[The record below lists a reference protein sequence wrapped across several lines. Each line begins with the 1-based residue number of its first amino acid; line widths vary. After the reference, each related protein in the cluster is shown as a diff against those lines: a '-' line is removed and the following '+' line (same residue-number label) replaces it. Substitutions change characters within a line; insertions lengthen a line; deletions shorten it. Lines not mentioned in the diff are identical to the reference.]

1 MIKKVNRFFRYTR
14 DVFDV
19 LWKNDKMYIF
29 YIIFDILIS
38 SALPFVDMFLVKY
51 SIDML
56 SNGSK
61 YETYLYLV
69 LGAIV
74 LGFSLRILQ
83 AYLNYKRDICGN
95 LIGIRMYEKLYQKT
109 MMLDYEMLLNKNIIE
124 KRELALKVID
134 GMHITH
140 FTQSFKTISS
150 NIIVLIG
157 LASLLFTMDFWIVCV
172 AFLIVL
178 VNSFAT
184 SYRKNAERKLD
195 DDFVS
200 VNRKI
205 DYFFDIGADFS
216 YSKEIRVYHMINP
229 LLKVY
234 RSLTETTRK
243 LVRKLMRL
251 LLACRSVSFLLS
263 MILDVMMYVFL
274 GYKVLVSAVM
284 SVGDFSLYL
293 STIRTF
299 NSSVTGIATSYIDIN
314 NHGQYIHKY
323 LEYIEMPTT
332 AEQKKTELHSL
343 EKYSFKFEN
352 VSYKYPN
359 QTDFAIENLTLNIDS
374 NEKIAIVGENGAGKT
389 TLILLLMGLV
399 EPTRG
404 RILLNGVDIKEYS
417 IDSYLKIFA
426 TVFQDYKLFAFRV
439 RDNISSLDEAE
450 GENER
455 VGFVVYKV
463 GLSSKINTL
472 RYGIN
477 TYINHIFD
485 QEGVVFSGGESQRLA
500 IARALYKNAPVVI
513 LDEPTA
519 ALDPRIEHEIY
530 TKFDDIS
537 MNKTTLYIT
546 HRLVSTQ
553 FCDKVIVLK
562 DGQLEAFGSHSDL
575 LKNCSYYSE
584 LYNLQAEY
592 FKTKD

>member
-1 MIKKVNRFFRYTR
+1 
-14 DVFDV
+14 
-19 LWKNDKMYIF
+19 
-29 YIIFDILIS
+29 
-38 SALPFVDMFLVKY
+38 MFLIKY

-74 LGFSLRILQ
+74 LGLSLRMLQ
-83 AYLNYKRDICGN
+83 SYLNYKRDVCGN

-109 MMLDYEMLLNKNIIE
+109 MMLDYEMLLNKNIME
-124 KRELALKVID
+124 QRELALKVID

-157 LASLLFTMDFWIVCV
+157 LASLLVTMDFWIVCV

-178 VNSFAT
+178 VNSFAA

-195 DDFVS
+195 DDFVT

-234 RSLTETTRK
+234 RSLTETTRNLVKK
-243 LVRKLMRL
+243 LLRL

-263 MILDVMMYVFL
+263 TILDVIMYVSL

-299 NSSVTGIATSYIDIN
+299 NSSMTGIATSYIDIN

-323 LEYIEMPTT
+323 LEYIDMPTT
-332 AEQKKTELHSL
+332 AEQKKTKLPSL

-359 QTDFAIENLTLNIDS
+359 QTDFAIENLNLNIDN
-374 NEKIAIVGENGAGKT
+374 NEKIAVVGENGAGKT

-399 EPTRG
+399 EPTSG
-404 RILLNGVDIKEYS
+404 RILLNGVDIREYS

-439 RDNISSLDEAE
+439 RDNISALDETE
-450 GENER
+450 GEKEK
-455 VGFVVYKV
+455 VDFAVDKV
-463 GLSSKINTL
+463 GLSNKINTL
-472 RYGIN
+472 RSGID

-530 TKFDDIS
+530 TKFDNIS

-546 HRLVSTQ
+546 HRLASTQ

-562 DGQLEAFGSHSDL
+562 EGRLEAFGSHYDL
-575 LKNCSYYSE
+575 LKNCSYYYE